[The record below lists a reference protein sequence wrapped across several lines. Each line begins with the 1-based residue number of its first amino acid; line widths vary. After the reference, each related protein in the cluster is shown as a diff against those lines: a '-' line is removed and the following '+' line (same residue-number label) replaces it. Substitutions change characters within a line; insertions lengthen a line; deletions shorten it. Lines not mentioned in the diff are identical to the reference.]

1 MSIDISK
8 LDLTALEG
16 LSDEEKQ
23 LALSVLK
30 EYADKGESETFSKLL
45 LEDYAEIPVDIN
57 TFINDD
63 MYLGKGLCIV
73 DEGTGKRKQTVFP
86 YWIKVLNQLFPN
98 NLETSHNT
106 LILSGAIGLGKAQPL
121 SSIVMTADGPK
132 EMGRITLADKVY
144 GNDGQLHN
152 VLGIFPQGIK
162 PVYKITF
169 TDGTSC
175 ECSDQHLWTIYP
187 KNQKKYARTVELKD
201 LLDKPL
207 YRTNQ
212 GKYKERLYYIPMT
225 KPLAYKHIN
234 TFISP
239 YIIGCLIGD
248 GSLASGQVGFT
259 SADEEIIARVRSNL
273 QPGYI
278 LNKVKAPYA
287 YHLVKDSHRSYKD
300 LNGQLKQTPN
310 EYAEQIKNYKLNV
323 TSLYKHIPHDYLYND
338 IESRIALL
346 QGLMDTDGTVT
357 KNGSTIQFNTISST
371 LRDDF
376 IQLVESLGGSAWY
389 TGARSRYK
397 KNGVYHTCNSCYT
410 ITLKLPKSIAPF
422 SLSRKQ
428 NRLKAAR
435 LEPSRA
441 IDKIEYLRDER
452 CQCIYIDSPEHL
464 YLTDHFIV
472 THNTLVAVV
481 AMLYMLYRM
490 LCLKDPYKHFGLQPI
505 DHITFSIMNIT
516 IDAAKGVA
524 WAKIQELLQSSP
536 WFLQHGRLSKSINP
550 EWQPNQNIELIY
562 GSQPR
567 HVIGRAVFCLAGDT
581 EIITPEGVIKL
592 EDAIDKEIK
601 VYSYDA
607 NGKIVVSE
615 SCEVKPTIKTADY
628 YEITLENGETIKCT
642 GNHRFLLKDGTYKA
656 AEDLTE
662 NDELADVQIV

>member
-16 LSDEEKQ
+16 LSDQEKQ

-45 LEDYAEIPVDIN
+45 LEDYAEVPVDIN

-63 MYLGKGLCIV
+63 LYLGKGLCSV

-86 YWIKVLNQLFPN
+86 YWIKVLNQVFPN
-98 NLETSHNT
+98 NIETAYNT
-106 LILSGAIGLGKAQPL
+106 LILSGAIGLGK
-121 SSIVMTADGPK
+121 S
-132 EMGRITLADKVY
+132 
-144 GNDGQLHN
+144 
-152 VLGIFPQGIK
+152 F
-162 PVYKITF
+162 
-169 TDGTSC
+169 
-175 ECSDQHLWTIYP
+175 
-187 KNQKKYARTVELKD
+187 
-201 LLDKPL
+201 
-207 YRTNQ
+207 
-212 GKYKERLYYIPMT
+212 
-225 KPLAYKHIN
+225 
-234 TFISP
+234 
-239 YIIGCLIGD
+239 
-248 GSLASGQVGFT
+248 
-259 SADEEIIARVRSNL
+259 
-273 QPGYI
+273 
-278 LNKVKAPYA
+278 
-287 YHLVKDSHRSYKD
+287 
-300 LNGQLKQTPN
+300 
-310 EYAEQIKNYKLNV
+310 
-323 TSLYKHIPHDYLYND
+323 
-338 IESRIALL
+338 
-346 QGLMDTDGTVT
+346 
-357 KNGSTIQFNTISST
+357 
-371 LRDDF
+371 
-376 IQLVESLGGSAWY
+376 
-389 TGARSRYK
+389 
-397 KNGVYHTCNSCYT
+397 
-410 ITLKLPKSIAPF
+410 
-422 SLSRKQ
+422 
-428 NRLKAAR
+428 
-435 LEPSRA
+435 
-441 IDKIEYLRDER
+441 
-452 CQCIYIDSPEHL
+452 
-464 YLTDHFIV
+464 
-472 THNTLVAVV
+472 VAVV

-524 WAKIQELLQSSP
+524 WSKIQELLQSSP

-607 NGKIVVSE
+607 NGKTVVSE

-662 NDELADVQIV
+662 KDELADAQIV